1 MARRER
7 LAPIE
12 GSAVESSWAR
22 RGAWRVRSG
31 GIRPAGQVRIEHQM
45 KMHEYQAKDI
55 LARYGIPVQPG
66 QIATTPEQAEQIARE
81 LGVPVVI
88 KAQVYVGG
96 RGKAGGI
103 QFGDTPE
110 QAREAARRVLG
121 MDIKGLTV
129 EKVLVVPRIAI
140 KEEYYAGIV
149 LDRASKAPVVMV
161 SAAGGVDIE
170 EVAATTPERIIKQPI
185 DMRWG
190 LPAFMARDLLA
201 QAGVPHV
208 VVARGGAILAAL
220 ARAFMESDASLAEI
234 NPLALTE
241 DGQVLAADAKIL
253 IDDNALVRQPEYAAW
268 AEPEEANPLE
278 YEAKAAGLTYVKLDG
293 DVGVIGNGAG
303 LVMTTLDM
311 VARAGG
317 KPANFLDIGGG
328 ARADVMKK
336 ALLFVARD
344 PQVKGILVNIFGGI
358 TRGEEVARGII
369 MAQAELPQGMP
380 IVARLSGT
388 GAEEGRA
395 LLADA
400 GLTWGADMRDA
411 AQKIVAALA
420 ARGK

>member
-1 MARRER
+1 
-7 LAPIE
+7 
-12 GSAVESSWAR
+12 
-22 RGAWRVRSG
+22 
-31 GIRPAGQVRIEHQM
+31 M
-45 KMHEYQAKDI
+45 KIHEYQAKDI

-66 QIATTPEQAEQIARE
+66 KVASTPEQAEAIARE
-81 LGVPVVI
+81 FGVPVVI

-110 QAREAARRVLG
+110 QARDAARRVLG

-129 EKVLVVPRIAI
+129 EKVLVTPKIAI
-140 KEEYYAGIV
+140 QEEYYVGIL
-149 LDRASKAPVVMV
+149 LDRASQAPLVMV

-170 EVAATTPERIIKQPI
+170 EVAATTPEKIIKQPI

-190 LPAFMARDLLA
+190 LRPYQARLLL
-201 QAGVPHV
+201 QRAGMPHAV
-208 VVARGGAILAAL
+208 IARGGAILSAL
-220 ARAFMESDASLAEI
+220 ARAFIECDASLAEI
-234 NPLALTE
+234 NPLALTA

-253 IDDNALVRQPEYAAW
+253 IDDNALIRQKEFAAW

-278 YEAKAAGLTYVKLDG
+278 FEAHREGLTYVKLDG
-293 DVGVIGNGAG
+293 NVGIIGNGAG

-311 VARAGG
+311 VARSGG

-328 ARADVMKK
+328 AKADIMKK

-344 PQVKGILVNIFGGI
+344 PDVKGILVNVFGGI

-369 MAQAELPQGMP
+369 MAQQELPAGMP
-380 IVARLSGT
+380 LVARLSGT

-395 LLADA
+395 MLADA
-400 GLTWGADMRDA
+400 GLLWAADMREG
-411 AQKIVAALA
+411 AQKIVAAIT
-420 ARGK
+420 ARG